1 MFVNKKII
9 KELIDMYKN
18 WKAKN
23 LTIDNYNYLTSDKY
37 LFSKITYINDSI
49 DCKKN
54 GNILDFSF
62 YGRYKC
68 RITFARDK
76 GSYYKRKTSE
86 EISDIK
92 KTLERVFYYNSDFFN
107 SGFLKTKQIIFI
119 IFLISQGFEMIQKSY
134 DKKNNI
140 NKTIQRGS
148 LLRLHKDD
156 LLIEYDIENMIFTKA
171 QKCDKIKDLKF
182 PDFYTDFFYEINL
195 DYEEE
200 KVKFFRPGHKKQV
213 KKKRRISPPAHLCFK
228 KNQFIVKYTKKYLY
242 FIEVDDDGFS
252 LYRNNFKSSFE
263 NNIKLLDKLEFKT
276 PEKKVTNI
284 LERAYETAI
293 NFDYETP
300 KGFNSNSTVYI
311 VNNKISKLLV
321 SDRVDEIDRCPEPVL
336 VRYNDFILRNEI
348 KIKEIKPKRSF
359 TYYSSA
365 EKYIGRFNILA
376 LNKAIKTGTEENDNI
391 IVFCN
396 GVLGLVRVGD
406 EFYNKDKAKMLKNI
420 RKNFDEW
427 VNYQDIIAMME
438 GL

>member
-1 MFVNKKII
+1 M
-9 KELIDMYKN
+9 LIV
-18 WKAKN
+18 
-23 LTIDNYNYLTSDKY
+23 
-37 LFSKITYINDSI
+37 
-49 DCKKN
+49 KKN
-54 GNILDFSF
+54 GNILEFSF
-62 YGRYKC
+62 YRKYKC

-92 KTLERVFYYNSDFFN
+92 KTLERVFCYNSDFLN

-148 LLRLHKDD
+148 LLRLHQDD

-171 QKCDKIKDLKF
+171 QKCNKIKDLKF

-228 KNQFIVKYTKKYLY
+228 KNQFIVKCTNKYLY

-263 NNIKLLDKLEFKT
+263 DNIKLLDKIEFKT
-276 PEKKVTNI
+276 TEKTVTTI
-284 LERAYETAI
+284 MEHQYEVSI

-300 KGFNSNSTVYI
+300 KGFNRTYTVYI
-311 VNNKISKLLV
+311 VNNKISNLLV

-348 KIKEIKPKRSF
+348 KIKEIKPQRSF

>member
-1 MFVNKKII
+1 M
-9 KELIDMYKN
+9 LIV
-18 WKAKN
+18 
-23 LTIDNYNYLTSDKY
+23 
-37 LFSKITYINDSI
+37 
-49 DCKKN
+49 KKN
-54 GNILDFSF
+54 GNILEFSF
-62 YGRYKC
+62 YRKYKC

-92 KTLERVFYYNSDFFN
+92 KTLERVFCYNSDFLN

-148 LLRLHKDD
+148 LLRLHQDD

-171 QKCDKIKDLKF
+171 QKCNKIKDLKF

-228 KNQFIVKYTKKYLY
+228 KNQFIVKCTNKYLY

-263 NNIKLLDKLEFKT
+263 DNIKLLDKIEFKT
-276 PEKKVTNI
+276 PEKTVTTI
-284 LERAYETAI
+284 MEHQYEVSI

-300 KGFNSNSTVYI
+300 KGFNRTYTVYI
-311 VNNKISKLLV
+311 VNNKISNLLV

-348 KIKEIKPKRSF
+348 KIKEIKPQRSF